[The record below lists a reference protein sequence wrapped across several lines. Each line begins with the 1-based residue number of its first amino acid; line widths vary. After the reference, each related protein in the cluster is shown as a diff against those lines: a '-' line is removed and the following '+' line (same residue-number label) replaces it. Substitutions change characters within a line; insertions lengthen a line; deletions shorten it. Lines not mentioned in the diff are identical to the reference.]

1 MRKCQACG
9 RENPD
14 DQDFCECGEY
24 LRWEPTQ
31 YVQAVDPAK
40 PPEPEPARPEPEPQ
54 VEQSPPPPPPPTNGR
69 EKTAAQPAVAP
80 GDASLTLRHPERDA
94 VPGERLAIGVE
105 PGQRERVL
113 AMVRNASQI
122 VDNYDL
128 RVDGLP
134 EGWWSIYPDTVYL
147 VPYGS
152 SGTYEQEVEI
162 HLHPPRSPEAE
173 ARVWELRVTAQ
184 SKAQRTRRGVR
195 AAVARDPAVHRVED
209 QGAARAQEGPPQGR
223 LHRRRREPGQ
233 RAGDLRARGVRPRR
247 RAGVRLRPPAGGDRA
262 RADGADD
269 DARSPAEADLDR
281 SRDRAALRG
290 ATLTGEEA
298 AQRLAAQPEAAAAG
312 RVADGEARAL
322 RLHAGAS
329 VQAAG
334 RTSPVCRSA
343 RAA

>member
-31 YVQAVDPAK
+31 YVQAIDPAK
-40 PPEPEPARPEPEPQ
+40 PPEPEPPTPEPRPDPEPQ
-54 VEQSPPPPPPPTNGR
+54 VEQAPPPPPPPTNGH

-184 SKAQRTRRGVR
+184 SKAQGRD
-195 AAVARDPAVHRVED
+195 VAS
-209 QGAARAQEGPPQGR
+209 
-223 LHRRRREPGQ
+223 EP
-233 RAGDLRARGVRPRR
+233 L
-247 RAGVRLRPPAGGDRA
+247 
-262 RADGADD
+262 
-269 DARSPAEADLDR
+269 S
-281 SRDRAALRG
+281 
-290 ATLTGEEA
+290 
-298 AQRLAAQPEAAAAG
+298 
-312 RVADGEARAL
+312 VAI
-322 RLHAGAS
+322 
-329 VQAAG
+329 
-334 RTSPVCRSA
+334 
-343 RAA
+343 